1 MNTLKQYYEVMT
13 TEKLTK
19 TRLQVQAEIENND
32 ERLTAHSS
40 EDLDH
45 SLDKRDVIDNILLK
59 RLTDKVLLNGSGA
72 SKT

>member
-19 TRLQVQAEIENND
+19 TRLQVQTEIEEND
-32 ERLTAHSS
+32 GRLTAYSS
-40 EDLDH
+40 DDLDH
-45 SLDKRDVIDNILLK
+45 SLDKRDTIDDILSK
-59 RLTDKVLLNGSGA
+59 RLADKIT